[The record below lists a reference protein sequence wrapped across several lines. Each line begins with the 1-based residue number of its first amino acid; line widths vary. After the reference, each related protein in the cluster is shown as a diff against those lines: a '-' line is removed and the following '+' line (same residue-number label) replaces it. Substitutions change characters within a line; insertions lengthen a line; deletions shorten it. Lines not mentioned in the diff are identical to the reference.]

1 MVVFWLDLSLLSSI
15 SRKNMWSYYGWVR
28 RSCHLVNTI
37 CGRVMVGFV
46 VVVSQSALYGR
57 VMVGFVVVIR

>member
-1 MVVFWLDLSLLSSI
+1 
-15 SRKNMWSYYGWVR
+15 MWSYYGWVR